1 VTAPASAA
9 APSGAVRAGLVA
21 ALVAFVVLATANAGM
36 YRYGVSDQAFYIPA
50 VFRVLD
56 PSAFPRDAALI
67 DAQGRLMVADDAL
80 AGLMRA
86 TGWSLESLFLAGYL
100 LSLGLIFAGLVLI
113 GQRLYLSPW
122 ATLALLAAFTMR
134 HHITRTSANTFEPYF
149 HPRML
154 AFGVGLLAVAA
165 FLHRRHWLAV
175 ALLVAAAAVHNTTAA
190 WFAVL
195 IGAALVVLEPSWRRV
210 AVPAAVVG
218 GAVAAWALVAGPLR
232 GRLVVMDDVW
242 LQAVASKDSLFAN
255 EWPLSAWAV
264 NLGTLAVLW
273 AAHRWREKQ
282 GWATPEE
289 RALAWGATALV
300 ALFLITL
307 PAVAAHI
314 AFPVQLQVS
323 RVFWLVDVVATMFLV
338 GALAGWRRLAA
349 LGRPALA
356 VALLALSAGR
366 GTYIL
371 FIEHPERP
379 LFETRLSAS
388 PWHEAMRW
396 LAAQPQDLHVLADSG
411 HAWRYGTS
419 VRVSAGRDVFLE
431 ETKDSAIAIYSRDV
445 AVRVVDRI
453 GALGDLSRLAT
464 ADVQRL
470 GERYGL
476 THIVT
481 AGRLELPVAF
491 DNGAFRIYTLP
502 SPVRLA
508 AADPPRR

>member
-1 VTAPASAA
+1 VTTPASAA
-9 APSGAVRAGLVA
+9 GPTGAVRAGLLV

-50 VFRVLD
+50 VYRVLD
-56 PSAFPRDAALI
+56 PTAFPRDAALI
-67 DAQGRLMVADDAL
+67 DAQGRLMVADDVL
-80 AGLMRA
+80 AGLMRV
-86 TGWSLESLFLAGYL
+86 TGASLESLFLGGYL
-100 LSLGLIFAGLVLI
+100 LSLVLIFAGLALI
-113 GQRLYLSPW
+113 GQRLYTSPW

-154 AFGVGLLAVAA
+154 AFGVALLAVAA
-165 FLHRRHWLAV
+165 FLHRRHWLAI
-175 ALLVAAAAVHNTTAA
+175 ALVAVAAAVHNTTAA

-218 GAVAAWALVAGPLR
+218 TGIAAWALLAGPLR

-255 EWPLSAWAV
+255 DWPLSAWAV
-264 NLGTLAVLW
+264 NLGTLGVLW
-273 AAHRWREKQ
+273 GAHTWRKKQ
-282 GWATPEE
+282 GRSTPEE
-289 RALAWGATALV
+289 RALVWGATALV
-300 ALFLITL
+300 ALFLVTL
-307 PAVAAHI
+307 PAVAAHV
-314 AFPVQLQVS
+314 AFPVQLQIS
-323 RVFWLVDVVATMFLV
+323 RVFWLVDVVATICLV
-338 GALAGWRRLAA
+338 GALAGWPRLTA

-356 VALLALSAGR
+356 LALVALSAGR

-388 PWHEAMRW
+388 PWNDAMQW
-396 LAAQPQDLHVLADSG
+396 LATQPQDVHVLAHSG
-411 HAWRYGTS
+411 HAWMYGTS

-445 AVRVVDRI
+445 AARVVDRI
-453 GALGDLSRLAT
+453 GALGDLSTRSAT
-464 ADVQRL
+464 EVQQL

-476 THIVT
+476 THVVT
-481 AGRLELPVAF
+481 DGRLDLPVAF
-491 DNGAFRIYTLP
+491 DNGAFRIYALP

-508 AADPPRR
+508 TVAPPRR